1 MYCAVHEDCKVSQ
14 KVPLLCGKPL
24 NPGPKVVTLTNTF
37 QFRVLYLIFS
47 AHLTPAD
54 WASYTRAPIY
64 FNHKHRHIHMIQALL
79 TLIST
84 AMTSPK

>member
-54 WASYTRAPIY
+54 WAHLTPERPSILIISIGIYT
-64 FNHKHRHIHMIQALL
+64 
-79 TLIST
+79 
-84 AMTSPK
+84 